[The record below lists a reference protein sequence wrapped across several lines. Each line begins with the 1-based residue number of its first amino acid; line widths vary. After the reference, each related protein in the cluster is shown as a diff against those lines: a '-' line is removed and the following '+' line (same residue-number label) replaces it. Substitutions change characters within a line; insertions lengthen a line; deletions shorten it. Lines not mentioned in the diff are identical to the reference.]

1 MPMRVMP
8 LLSGLD
14 VSRPS
19 ARDDYTPAVHA
30 ATITLREA
38 TTTDVPTLLAL
49 VHAAFEQYRD
59 CLDPPSGAHRET
71 EASLRAALH
80 AGGALL
86 ACVDGRPIGCVFY
99 QRERDHVYVGRLS
112 VLPPFR
118 RRGVGQALTNDVER
132 RAQAMG
138 MPRVQLGVRTALPRL
153 RAYYE
158 RCGYRVV
165 REERH
170 AGYEAPTYVVM
181 EKDLR

>member
-1 MPMRVMP
+1 MNWPKIRRSTVPRRRCRSMPMRVMP

-80 AGGALL
+80 AGGAPR
-86 ACVDGRPIGCVFY
+86 AGDGHAART
-99 QRERDHVYVGRLS
+99 
-112 VLPPFR
+112 
-118 RRGVGQALTNDVER
+118 AR
-132 RAQAMG
+132 RAH
-138 MPRVQLGVRTALPRL
+138 RVAAAPRL
-153 RAYYE
+153 LRALWLSG
-158 RCGYRVV
+158 RARGAPRGLRSADLCGY
-165 REERH
+165 
-170 AGYEAPTYVVM
+170 
-181 EKDLR
+181 